1 MPAGKDQIMGS
12 ANRVRTIVYTLG
24 LLLYG
29 PAICGL
35 SLWAIRWSLAQRESA
50 LVLFVMAA
58 SLVFF
63 VIGCVI
69 VALTVWLWHELFVE
83 YRATKQ
89 SKNEQPLE
97 AVALTA
103 HGDS

>member
-1 MPAGKDQIMGS
+1 MDGE
-12 ANRVRTIVYTLG
+12 NRVRTIVYTLG

-35 SLWAIRWSLAQRESA
+35 SIWAFRWSLEQSESA
-50 LVLFVMAA
+50 LVLFVTVA

-63 VIGCVI
+63 VVGCVV
-69 VALTVWLWHELFVE
+69 VALTVWLWYELFVE

-89 SKNEQPLE
+89 GKNEQPLE
-97 AVALTA
+97 TVALTA